1 MLQALTDVASR
12 LKPCC
17 NILCPA
23 GTMKR
28 AAQSAPEWCVKSRRT
43 AATSATVRENETI
56 LRVGGVAAPVAVAS
70 VASVASVSVVSVP
83 AAPARARKKRTLDQ
97 LKAAAARAEAA
108 EAQLRQEAAKAGV
121 AAAAAEAQLR
131 QVRREVERERMQLAA
146 RIAGV
151 ARQKFLGAPTIT
163 NSFGLSCYEDPD
175 PDIDRLHV
183 KVWPEGGSSSND
195 PTRYIC
201 FLDANYSDTIA
212 TLKAK
217 IQDHPEGMPA
227 DQMIVIF
234 RGKKLEDTA
243 TLADHNIFDDCILYC
258 VTKQHVAVLQLV
270 CP

>member
-1 MLQALTDVASR
+1 
-12 LKPCC
+12 
-17 NILCPA
+17 
-23 GTMKR
+23 MKR
-28 AAQSAPEWCVKSRRT
+28 ADQSAPEWCVKSRRT

-70 VASVASVSVVSVP
+70 MASVASVSVVSVP
-83 AAPARARKKRTLDQ
+83 AAPARARKKRTLDE
-97 LKAAAARAEAA
+97 LKAAAARAEQRHLLHDHLLQKRLAWKRTA
-108 EAQLRQEAAKAGV
+108 DAEAAKAGV

-258 VTKQHVAVLQLV
+258 VTKQHVAAAKASEDLWVW
-270 CP
+270 